1 MGFVKTADEIA
12 RIEDEL
18 ASARWTGAWLSMQFL
33 TEPDT
38 VRRLLPPPLRPAAE
52 PLAAVSVGRWQSNCL
67 GDFAGGVLNLAAL
80 HEEVEGSYV
89 VAIYM
94 DREAPITFGRELFG
108 EPKKQAASAMVLDGD
123 RAHAHVERHG
133 VRLIELTAE
142 LGMDLGPSRMKR
154 STFNYKARTAADGR
168 GLQEDAIL
176 TRTRFDV
183 HVNVERI
190 GTGTVT
196 LRSSEHDPLS
206 EVGVVEVR
214 RAVYGE
220 DDSDAR
226 SEAVAT
232 VPADEFLP
240 YHYGRQD
247 NWLALNTVRP
257 RAVPTA

>member
-1 MGFVKTADEIA
+1 MGIA
-12 RIEDEL
+12 PTPIWSATES
-18 ASARWTGAWLSMQFL
+18 AS
-33 TEPDT
+33 
-38 VRRLLPPPLRPAAE
+38 
-52 PLAAVSVGRWQSNCL
+52 SNSPQ
-67 GDFAGGVLNLAAL
+67 N
-80 HEEVEGSYV
+80 
-89 VAIYM
+89 
-94 DREAPITFGRELFG
+94 
-108 EPKKQAASAMVLDGD
+108 SAQ
-123 RAHAHVERHG
+123 
-133 VRLIELTAE
+133 T
-142 LGMDLGPSRMKR
+142 GPSHLQR
-154 STFNYKARTAADGR
+154 STFNFKARTAAGGR

-183 HVNVERI
+183 DVSVQRI

-196 LRSSEHDPLS
+196 LRSTEHDPLA
-206 EVGVVEVR
+206 EVEVVEVR

-257 RAVPTA
+257 RAVPTG